1 MKSTTSYQPT
11 LSPNESHHS
20 RERAEGERAEVVRS
34 GAARGGAG
42 RPREVPEPDAR
53 VVRYGAR
60 LAEARVRVWVRA

>member
-1 MKSTTSYQPT
+1 
-11 LSPNESHHS
+11 
-20 RERAEGERAEVVRS
+20 VVLS